1 MKYSTEIVIAIDDL
15 ADELVARGDISRE
28 EGDYLAY
35 ALFGDTYCNDCI
47 KSYGLDWDLDVYA
60 RDIAALPDEIEDI
73 PNHKRYCEMDYA
85 AQKFLQ
91 KKFSNKDSVLIDV
104 SW

>member
-1 MKYSTEIVIAIDDL
+1 MKHSNEIVIAIDDL
-15 ADELVARGDISRE
+15 ADELIARGDISRE

-35 ALFGDTYCNDCI
+35 ALFRDTYCNDCI
-47 KSYGLDWDLDVYA
+47 KNYSLDWDLEVYA
-60 RDIAALPDEIEDI
+60 KSIAALPDEIEGI
-73 PNHKRYCEMDYA
+73 PNHKRYCEIDYA

-91 KKFSNKDSVLIDV
+91 NEFSNRDSILIDV